1 MCQCSN
7 CNLAQRYKWTR
18 EEEAPSKQQAFRH
31 NSLLC
36 LAHWGRSDGQNGIF
50 KMDQVDMPTNGSLRS
65 DMENCNQRESS
76 QPYNFRR
83 LPLLF
88 GFFLLRFPWGETTQ
102 QKNKMCYVF
111 TFKIKVRDSMSIK
124 TMSTLPFRTTKVK
137 VYFLGII
144 SLSIYI
150 PHKNIFNL
158 YVSYFPDMYF
168 LYHIFSNS
176 LNKISK
182 MCWVFTFKIKVRDKV
197 FLIPCQSK
205 QCQPCH
211 SQPPKSRSSF
221 YGSYLYQ
228 YISAQEYF

>member
-1 MCQCSN
+1 
-7 CNLAQRYKWTR
+7 
-18 EEEAPSKQQAFRH
+18 
-31 NSLLC
+31 
-36 LAHWGRSDGQNGIF
+36 
-50 KMDQVDMPTNGSLRS
+50 
-65 DMENCNQRESS
+65 
-76 QPYNFRR
+76 
-83 LPLLF
+83 
-88 GFFLLRFPWGETTQ
+88 
-102 QKNKMCYVF
+102 
-111 TFKIKVRDSMSIK
+111 MSIK

-211 SQPPKSRSSF
+211 SGPPKSRNISNYHIISYFFPQVSAISGGDDKLPSSV
-221 YGSYLYQ
+221 LYHCCTEGDFEKCHGK
-228 YISAQEYF
+228 INSSPLFFIIVIFI

>member
-76 QPYNFRR
+76 QSYNFRR

-102 QKNKMCYVF
+102 QKKQNV
-111 TFKIKVRDSMSIK
+111 
-124 TMSTLPFRTTKVK
+124 
-137 VYFLGII
+137 
-144 SLSIYI
+144 LSI
-150 PHKNIFNL
+150 HF
-158 YVSYFPDMYF
+158 
-168 LYHIFSNS
+168 
-176 LNKISK
+176 
-182 MCWVFTFKIKVRDKV
+182 
-197 FLIPCQSK
+197 
-205 QCQPCH
+205 
-211 SQPPKSRSSF
+211 
-221 YGSYLYQ
+221 
-228 YISAQEYF
+228 